1 MTVENPDSIDQITVS
16 DDGSSYTLVM
26 VETRPFDGTE
36 AQHDQIME
44 KINLYLEVVQT
55 GQLLEQF
62 PDMRGKE
69 VKVRLVCMD
78 EPDHPRLVELL
89 RAGTGLFAK
98 HGVDFAVEVVP
109 REFVEG
115 TA

>member
-1 MTVENPDSIDQITVS
+1 MTVEDPDSIDQITAS
-16 DDGSSYTLVM
+16 EDGSSYTLVM
-26 VETRPFDGTE
+26 VETRSFSGSE
-36 AQHDQIME
+36 EQNDQILD
-44 KINLYLEVVQT
+44 KINLYLEVIQT

-78 EPDHPRLVELL
+78 EPDDPPLVELL
-89 RAGTGLFAK
+89 TSGAGLFAK

-109 REFVEG
+109 REFIERN
-115 TA
+115 